1 VSGDYCAVHES
12 GQPPGGSGHF
22 GRAAGVLAI
31 LDLEL
36 AICPEGLTQAAS
48 STALMLTSPAPA
60 STGRWLFYNV
70 RLSALLLDQR
80 TAIKR
85 PIDK

>member
-12 GQPPGGSGHF
+12 GQ
-22 GRAAGVLAI
+22 AAAARRVLAI
-31 LDLEL
+31 LNLEL
-36 AICPEGLTQAAS
+36 AIGPEGLTQAAS

-70 RLSALLLDQR
+70 ASERSSA
-80 TAIKR
+80 
-85 PIDK
+85 